1 MLRICV
7 LAGALIMAGVGVA
20 DAKTFRIKP
29 TPTVQAD
36 LQAALIAAKPGDTVQ
51 LAKGRYDFT
60 SGLSLDVDRV
70 TVRGAGMDKT
80 ILSFKNQR
88 SAGEGLLVTSDDVTL
103 RDFAV
108 EDTPG
113 DGIKSKGADR
123 IHYLRIRVEWT
134 RGPHPQNG
142 AYGIYPVTSTD
153 VMVEECVVRA
163 SADAGIYVGQS
174 RNIVVRKNL
183 AERNVA
189 GIEIENSIGADVYD
203 NIARENTGGV
213 LVFDLPG
220 LPQIGG
226 HSTRVYRNQI
236 VNNNT
241 PNFSSIGNIVASL
254 PAGTGFIVMATR
266 NVHVFDNVF
275 AENGTANVLI
285 TAYRPTITDPNYNP
299 LPREIVIRENVFGR
313 AGFKP
318 DGDLKA
324 LTQMGMQ
331 GPDIFWDGSTT
342 YVAAGAPKTE
352 PVRIS
357 IADNKTQS
365 GAPLRY
371 LSMGL
376 AVAGADFADAQPSTT
391 LPGELVIAEPAPIKL
406 AKR

>member
-1 MLRICV
+1 MLRSFV
-7 LAGALIMAGVGVA
+7 LASAFMVAAIGVA
-20 DAKTFRIKP
+20 EAKTFKIKP
-29 TPTVQAD
+29 GPTVQAD
-36 LQAALIAAKPGDTVQ
+36 LQTALISARPGDTVQ
-51 LAKGRYDFT
+51 LAKGRYEFNA
-60 SGLSLDVDRV
+60 GLSLDVDRV

-88 SAGEGLLVTSDDVTL
+88 TTGEGLLVTSDDVTL

-123 IHYLRIRVEWT
+123 IRYYRLRVEWT

-142 AYGIYPVTSTD
+142 AYGIYPVTSSD
-153 VMVEECVVRA
+153 VLIEECVVRA

-174 RNIVVRKNL
+174 RNIIVRKNI

-189 GIEIENSIGADVYD
+189 GIEIENSFNADVHD
-203 NIARENTGGV
+203 NIARENTGGI

-226 HSTRVYRNQI
+226 HSTRVFRNQI

-241 PNFSSIGNIVASL
+241 PNFSSIGNIVATL
-254 PAGTGFIVMATR
+254 PAGTGFIVMATK

-275 AENGTANVLI
+275 AENGTANVI
-285 TAYRPTITDPNYNP
+285 INAYRASIADANYNP
-299 LPREIVIRENVFGR
+299 LPRDIVIRNNTFGR
-313 AGFKP
+313 AGYKL

-324 LTQMGMQ
+324 LSQMGIQ
-331 GPDIFWDGSTT
+331 GPDILWDGSTT

-357 IADNKTQS
+357 IADNISQS
-365 GAPLRY
+365 GAGVRFLN
-371 LSMGL
+371 LGL
-376 AVAGADFADAQPSTT
+376 AVAGADFADAQPSDAA
-391 LPGELVIAEPAPIKL
+391 PGLLKIQEPAPIKL